1 MSSFLSKIELKY
13 QLQRMGIK
21 VEGNYVKKGDIEKIL
36 GARSV
41 KNQFEALA
49 SKESLLTE
57 FEKAFKETNFS
68 ETLKTTLLKLIKGL
82 KLNKKEQQVIKDFV
96 REHRNKVKYDYW
108 ESFYHE
114 LYYGFEVNEEE
125 KELLLNMLKEKKDE
139 VKENCSHP
147 YPMDEFKQETELR
160 KLVKSIYN
168 WVVNEDPDE
177 LDNLYQAKYPVQYKK
192 AGILYRGHAL
202 SKKEWL
208 DLQSGKKLKID
219 RGSWTSNKDTAI
231 RFAFDS
237 SAEIRVVLEIK
248 PESKDIVVNLIQ
260 FIRSKEVNKE
270 LKDFSKENSCGVHL
284 DHFYDIIDL
293 EDEVLVKSIYVTKKN
308 ILGNFTKRS

>member
-1 MSSFLSKIELKY
+1 MPSFLSKVELKY
-13 QLQRMGIK
+13 QLQQMGIK

-36 GARSV
+36 GAKESV
-41 KNQFEALA
+41 V

-96 REHRNKVKYDYW
+96 RENRNKVKYDYW

-114 LYYGFEVNEEE
+114 LYYGFEVNDDE
-125 KELLLNMLKEKKDE
+125 KELLLNMLKEKKEDE
-139 VKENCSHP
+139 EVEERVSHP
-147 YPMDEFKQETELR
+147 YPMKEFKQETELR

-177 LDNLYQAKYPVQYKK
+177 LDTLYQEKYPVQYKK
-192 AGILYRGHAL
+192 AGLLYRGHAL

-208 DLQSGKKLKID
+208 DLQSGKKLKIA
-219 RGSWTSNKDTAI
+219 RGSWTSNKNTAI

-248 PESKDIVVNLIQ
+248 PENKDIVVNLIQ

-270 LKDFSKENSCGVHL
+270 LKDFIKEEHSKSDL
-284 DHFYDIIDL
+284 DHFYNLIDL
-293 EDEVLVKSIYVTKKN
+293 EDEVLVKSIYITKKN